1 MNEFRVKLGIEESTK
16 LPKLT
21 KICRIRGQKYI
32 KIIFSIFLLLGTAS
46 IFSQERNQSSLYLGT
61 IDIGSGISKDRET
74 KIRNGITI
82 NLIRKYKEKFRIID
96 DETVKNLL
104 GRLKIQQQI
113 GCSTEKCERMIDDAL
128 NADYKITGSITMES
142 SRLQLTLKLFR
153 FRDMNP
159 SLENQV
165 EKTFAQSQFEYYIA
179 ELTSALVDPRYTIND
194 SNAPSEI
201 ELGKVDLSKI
211 TIKEVAGSDLKI
223 LEFKSSEDT
232 EINDTL
238 NTMKPILVEGDIKFK
253 DKNFTDALLNY
264 RVILKQLKKVSYEKK
279 STLTTYIDGIN
290 KRIEQACDNLYSSKI
305 GILDKELLKFKEL
318 SREDAE
324 SFVSKYE
331 LIKREYENEIQNLP
345 KSEEILKGI
354 SERTEKIDVSNYANQ
369 EKIADGMYD
378 SYKFSPA
385 IREYNQIL
393 SKVKSKPNTPT
404 YIAYRERIKTK
415 IDTTKVTG
423 TSFIKNKFNTY
434 LNLAKSKNPAYG
446 GFRDTKKE
454 KEAQEILGVIEDALL
469 GAKNILIVSEFSDD
483 SMLNEYNALVDR
495 INRDNSEYAV
505 RFAERLERSKLRTG
519 EIETVGVE
527 YPFFH
532 FPGFPQRERE
542 LNDKKNNGQVSNKT
556 NTLIYGSY
564 SSLVLTGLGSLL
576 YQIDYQS
583 YQNTTGTS
591 PIVYYALTQN
601 SGNLGFLL
609 MAQDQAKFSSAYSKV
624 ESSAG
629 IVNGGI
635 GLLGIFIIL
644 SHIDLLTTTKSV
656 DTLGRID
663 GIPLYRFERG
673 GIGINART
681 TTYYPTPRNQGQE
694 MQYTLEYN
702 YQF

>member
-1 MNEFRVKLGIEESTK
+1 MNEFRVKLGIGESTK

-32 KIIFSIFLLLGTAS
+32 KIIFSLFLLLGTAS

-153 FRDMNP
+153 FRDMTP

-179 ELTSALVDPRYTIND
+179 ELTSALVDPRYAIND

-211 TIKEVAGSDLKI
+211 TIKEVAGSDLKL
-223 LEFKSSEDT
+223 LEFKTSEDT

-238 NTMKPILVEGDIKFK
+238 NTMNPILVEGDIKFK

-483 SMLNEYNALVDR
+483 SMLIEYNALVDR

-505 RFAERLERSKLRTG
+505 RFAERLEISKLRTG

-532 FPGFPQRERE
+532 FPGMPQRERE

-609 MAQDQAKFSSAYSKV
+609 MVQDQAKFSSAYSKV

>member
-1 MNEFRVKLGIEESTK
+1 L
-16 LPKLT
+16 L
-21 KICRIRGQKYI
+21 
-32 KIIFSIFLLLGTAS
+32 IFLSATAS

-61 IDIGSGISKDRET
+61 IEIGSGISKDRET

-104 GRLKIQQQI
+104 GRLKIQQQT

-128 NADYKITGSITMES
+128 NADYKITGSITMEAS
-142 SRLQLTLKLFR
+142 KLQLTLKLFR

-179 ELTSALVDPRYTIND
+179 ELTSALVDLRYTIND

-211 TIKEVAGSDLKI
+211 TIKEVAGSDLKVI
-223 LEFKSSEDT
+223 QFASTDDDSVNST
-232 EINDTL
+232 INQI
-238 NTMKPILVEGDIKFK
+238 KPILDEGDRFFK
-253 DKNFTDALLNY
+253 AKEFQRALEEY
-264 RVILKQLKKVSYEKK
+264 SAILKVIKKTVSLDKQTK
-279 STLTTYIDGIN
+279 FISYIESIN
-290 KRIEQACDNLYSSKI
+290 KRIEQVYTNIYSKRVGEVDAELSLK
-305 GILDKELLKFKEL
+305 KELNKEEADDFVQRYNRIL
-318 SREDAE
+318 SD
-324 SFVSKYE
+324 
-331 LIKREYENEIQNLP
+331 YENLSVAKN
-345 KSEEILKGI
+345 SDILKGLGERIEKLDI
-354 SERTEKIDVSNYANQ
+354 SNFSNQ
-369 EKIADGMYD
+369 EKVAD
-378 SYKFSPA
+378 SYYDNYKFTLS
-385 IREYNQIL
+385 IREYKRIL
-393 SKVKSKPNTPT
+393 DTIKKRPDTKSYLEYK
-404 YIAYRERIKTK
+404 ERIRKK
-415 IDTTKVTG
+415 IETTTQTG
-423 TSFIKNKFNTY
+423 TSFIQNKFNTY
-434 LNLAKSKNPAYG
+434 LNYARTNNSIYYAFKLRS
-446 GFRDTKKE
+446 RD
-454 KEAQEILGVIEDALL
+454 KEAERPMEIIKDSLL
-469 GAKNILIVSEFSDD
+469 GAKNILISSEFATDR
-483 SMLNEYNALVDR
+483 MFQEYNELVNK
-495 INRDNSEYAV
+495 INLDNKEFYVS
-505 RFAERLERSKLRTG
+505 FGTPLERNKLRSG
-519 EIETVGVE
+519 EIETVGIE

-542 LNDKKNNGQVSNKT
+542 LNDKKNNGQASIKT

-564 SSLVLTGLGSLL
+564 SSLILTGLGTLL
-576 YQIDYQS
+576 YQINYQS
-583 YQNTTGTS
+583 YQSTTGTS
-591 PIVYYALTQN
+591 PFVYYALTQN
-601 SGNLGFLL
+601 SGSLGFLL

-635 GLLGIFIIL
+635 GLFGIFVLL
-644 SHIDLLTTTKSV
+644 SHLDLLTTTKSV

>member
-1 MNEFRVKLGIEESTK
+1 MNEFRVKLGIGESTK

-32 KIIFSIFLLLGTAS
+32 KIIFSLFLLLGTAS

-153 FRDMNP
+153 FRDMTP

-179 ELTSALVDPRYTIND
+179 ELTSALVDPRYAIND

-211 TIKEVAGSDLKI
+211 TIKEVAGSDLKL
-223 LEFKSSEDT
+223 LEFKTSEDT

-483 SMLNEYNALVDR
+483 SMLIEYNALVDR

-505 RFAERLERSKLRTG
+505 RFAERLEISKLRTG

-532 FPGFPQRERE
+532 FPGMPQRERE

-609 MAQDQAKFSSAYSKV
+609 MVQDQAKFSSAYSKV